1 MHKTGSSSIQET
13 LRNYR
18 CGGFK
23 YAELGSSN
31 HSVPMVTIFSEN
43 RYSYGNHLSLGRTS
57 SEIDEFKKKSEDL
70 LLADL
75 NDIDVENLIIS
86 GEEISYLSYKS
97 VIEIKNYFKNYFDKI
112 IVLAYV
118 RDPIGFSNSAFQEVV
133 KGGYRGRKI
142 PQPLYRS
149 RFEKFIDVFGCENV
163 HFRLFDKNNFSG
175 ESVVKDFCSWVN
187 LPSNSLEE
195 KRINESL
202 PKEVVA
208 LAYLFNK
215 KGSLSS
221 GAPELVIARNK
232 MFRILSRY
240 FFGKFKLP
248 NFLIFNEIDH
258 GDLDWIKKISGINFE
273 ECFCIN
279 SDSDFNENF
288 SIDEYMENCLDS
300 SEIRSSLIFCLKD
313 QGVKFKNED
322 SVIDLLNKMYYKILF
337 SEYKKSIIGQ
347 YMENFDLP
355 SFLRD
360 KAIFFEDSN
369 IILSCYLMRAAQII
383 KPSGSFINKK
393 VNQYI
398 EIIKSKR
405 QF

>member
-43 RYSYGNHLSLGRTS
+43 RHSYGNHLSLGRTS
-57 SEIDEFKKKSEDL
+57 SEIDEFKKKSEDF

-133 KGGYRGRKI
+133 KGGYRGSKI

-187 LPSNSLEE
+187 LPFNSLEE

-208 LAYLFNK
+208 LTYLFNK

-232 MFRILSRY
+232 MLRILSRY

-248 NFLIFNEIDH
+248 NSLILNEIDYD
-258 GDLDWIKKISGINFE
+258 DLDWIKKNSKINFDKYLRVD
-273 ECFCIN
+273 
-279 SDSDFNENF
+279 SDSRFDEDF
-288 SIDEYMENCLDS
+288 SIDEYIEGCLSS
-300 SEIRSSLIFCLKD
+300 SEIKPSLVACLKD
-313 QGVKFKNED
+313 QGVKFQNND
-322 SVIDLLNKMYYKILF
+322 SIIELLNKIYYKILF
-337 SEYKKSIIGQ
+337 SEHKKSIISQ
-347 YMENFDLP
+347 FVEDLDFP
-355 SFLRD
+355 GFLRD
-360 KAIFFEDSN
+360 KAISFEKDN
-369 IILSCYLMRAAQII
+369 IILSCHLMRAAQII
-383 KPSGSFINKK
+383 RPDGSFISKK
-393 VNQYI
+393 INQYI
-398 EIIKSKR
+398 NLIKSK
-405 QF
+405 QQ